1 MPVSLAETE
10 MGPMIIQEAMATLKP
25 PRPLVLFKAPCC
37 KPQPRVSCPDPEVTI
52 STIQLVSLSITCIV
66 RYVYRDVG
74 LFYVHVL
81 TNDFFSFRLDLTPNP
96 PALISPIN

>member
-1 MPVSLAETE
+1 MGDFGSFDPRLNPHAAHHMEDLRSHHADNLAETE

-66 RYVYRDVG
+66 R
-74 LFYVHVL
+74 
-81 TNDFFSFRLDLTPNP
+81 LDLTPNP
-96 PALISPIN
+96 P